1 MKSLIKRRGVL
12 VNGTLGVLL
21 AGGVGVAYLSLGDG
35 ALFGED
41 EPASA
46 STRTV
51 TVSRGDLTASVSAS
65 GSVES
70 AKSSA
75 LSFAGSGTV
84 DEIYVKVGDKV
95 AKGQKLAILDQTEA
109 LENLEAAQAN
119 LAVAADGDTDSTQ
132 GYAQYVQAKN
142 AVRSA
147 QRTLDGTVIYA
158 PFKGT
163 VTAVNGEEG
172 GSSSGSSGSSSA
184 GTAGASASSG
194 FIEIANPSKLKV
206 DGDFTEADT
215 TELKVG
221 QSATVTFNALSGV
234 TAEGKVTAIDTEPT
248 TTNNVVSF
256 SVTITLTSKPAK
268 VRIGQTSTVTVVTS
282 EAKDVLYVPSAAV
295 STAGGQSTV
304 TVVRNGTTSVVTVET
319 GIAGTSGTEIKSG
332 LEEGDTV
339 QVASTGTSGSTGSG
353 FPGGGMGGGFPGGGG
368 GFTGGGGF
376 GGGGGR

>member
-1 MKSLIKRRGVL
+1 MKSLIKRRALV

-21 AGGVGVAYLSLGDG
+21 AGGVGVAYLALGEDG
-35 ALFGED
+35 A
-41 EPASA
+41 EPAAAA
-46 STRTV
+46 SRTV
-51 TVSRGDLTASVSAS
+51 TVSRGDLTASVSAT

-84 DEIYVKVGDKV
+84 DEIYVEVGDKV
-95 AKGQKLAILDQTEA
+95 KKGQKLAVLDRTEA

-119 LAVAADGDTDSTQ
+119 LAVAAEGDTDSSQ

-142 AVRSA
+142 AVQAA
-147 QRTLDGTVIYA
+147 QRTLDGTIIYA

-172 GSSSGSSGSSSA
+172 GSSSGSSGSS
-184 GTAGASASSG
+184 GASGSSGTSSSSSG
-194 FIEIANPSKLKV
+194 FIEIANPSRLKV
-206 DGDFTEADT
+206 EGFFTETDI

-234 TAEGKVTAIDTEPT
+234 TADGKVTAIDTEPT

-256 SVTITLTSKPAK
+256 SVTITLTAKPAK

-282 EAKDVLYVPSAAV
+282 EAEDVLYVPAAAI
-295 STAGGQSTV
+295 STAGGQSSV
-304 TVVRNGTTSVVTVET
+304 TVLENGQPSTVSVET
-319 GIAGTSGTEIKSG
+319 GVTGTSGTEIKSG
-332 LEEGDTV
+332 LEEGDQV
-339 QVASTGTSGSTGSG
+339 QVTTTASGGTGTTGG
-353 FPGGGMGGGFPGGGG
+353 FPGGGFGGGTGGGGFPGGGG
-368 GFTGGGGF
+368 GF
-376 GGGGGR
+376 GGGGR